1 MSRTTLNLIIEGA
14 IVTTIVSAFV
24 LTTATSAKPAP
35 PDLATQPMS
44 ISQTDR
50 LAVPNTA
57 APRFPIARICIGRH
71 ANLLCGSAG
80 GTADNLGAT
89 VPLNSRN
96 AFQSWVVQPE
106 SPTKEFVIPGNV
118 MFFSGNSMDP
128 HAIGAKVNLLD
139 LR

>member
-1 MSRTTLNLIIEGA
+1 MPRTTLNLIIEGA

-24 LTTATSAKPAP
+24 ITTAASAKPAP
-35 PDLATQPMS
+35 QDLATPPMS
-44 ISQTDR
+44 ISQIDR

-80 GTADNLGAT
+80 GTADTLGAT
-89 VPLNSRN
+89 VPNSRN
-96 AFQSWVVQPE
+96 TFQSWVVQPE
-106 SPTKEFVIPGNV
+106 NPTKEFVIPGNV